1 MDDTTFKNDVKER
14 KQNMD
19 FLKAIFGD
27 KALTFDELV
36 TAINAHNGDEANKEN
51 QLKIGNLGGG
61 DYVSKAKHDALQA
74 LLDGKTTE
82 LEKATGLIAELKKG
96 TTGNEELQGKVTE
109 YETQI
114 ADLQAQLK
122 ATQLESAVQL
132 ALRDAGG
139 SDIGYLAFKLK
150 EQGEIELDES
160 GKIKGIDEKMTA
172 LKAQCPT
179 FFDSGKGGKLKVE
192 VQKLPGND
200 GNPNNDSEPTS
211 LAEALKQ
218 KFEPTE

>member
-1 MDDTTFKNDVKER
+1 
-14 KQNMD
+14 MD
-19 FLKAIFGD
+19 FLKAIYGD

-61 DYVSKAKHDALQA
+61 EYVSKGKYDSLQA

-82 LEKATGLIAELKKG
+82 LENANGLIAELKKG
-96 TTGNEELQGKVTE
+96 TKGNEDLQGKVAA
-109 YETQI
+109 YETQV
-114 ADLQAQLK
+114 AQLQAQLK

-132 ALRDAGG
+132 AIRDAGG

-150 EQGEIELDES
+150 EAGEIELDES

-179 FFDSGKGGKLKVE
+179 FFESGNGGKLKVD
-192 VQKLPGND
+192 VKKLPGD
-200 GNPNNDSEPTS
+200 DTNNNNSEPKN

-218 KFEPTE
+218 EFEPTE

>member
-1 MDDTTFKNDVKER
+1 
-14 KQNMD
+14 MD

-27 KALTFDELV
+27 KALTFDELA

-74 LLDGKTTE
+74 LFDGKATE
-82 LEKATGLIAELKKG
+82 LENANGLIAELKKG
-96 TTGNEELQGKVTE
+96 TKGNEELQGKVTA
-109 YETQI
+109 YEKQV
-114 ADLQAQLK
+114 ADLQTQLK
-122 ATQLESAVQL
+122 ATQRENAVQL
-132 ALRDAGG
+132 AIRDAGG
-139 SDIGYLAFKLK
+139 SDIDYLAFKLK

-179 FFDSGKGGKLKVE
+179 FFDSGKGGGMKVDVHKLPDVDDKTPEVTKEEFDKMGYNSRVKLKE
-192 VQKLPGND
+192 D
-200 GNPNNDSEPTS
+200 NPELYTQ
-211 LAEALKQ
+211 LTKG
-218 KFEPTE
+218 

>member
-1 MDDTTFKNDVKER
+1 
-14 KQNMD
+14 MD
-19 FLKAIFGD
+19 FLKTIFGD

-36 TAINAHNGDEANKEN
+36 TAINAHNGNEANKDN

-61 DYVSKAKHDALQA
+61 EYVSKGKYDSLQA
-74 LLDGKTTE
+74 LFDGKSTE
-82 LEKATGLIAELKKG
+82 LENANGLIAELKKG
-96 TTGNEELQGKVTE
+96 TKGNEEMQGKVAA
-109 YETQI
+109 YEKQV

-122 ATQLESAVQL
+122 ATQLENAVQL
-132 ALRDAGG
+132 AIRDAGG
-139 SDIGYLAFKLK
+139 ADVDYLAFKLK
-150 EQGEIELDES
+150 ATGELELDES

-179 FFDSGKGGKLKVE
+179 QFETGNGGKFKVD

-200 GNPNNDSEPTS
+200 GDNNNDSEPTS